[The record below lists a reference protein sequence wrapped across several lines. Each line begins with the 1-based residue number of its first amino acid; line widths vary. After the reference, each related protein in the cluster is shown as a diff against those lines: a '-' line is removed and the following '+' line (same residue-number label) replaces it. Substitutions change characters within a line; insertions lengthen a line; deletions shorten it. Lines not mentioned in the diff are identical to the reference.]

1 MIKRVITGTLLFII
15 LASFFALKF
24 VCKEFFD
31 LLILIIAVMGTVEFT
46 KALGDKVNLSSKILA
61 IAFSPLAIAVAV
73 FFRQYLFYF
82 LSGYTFV
89 AMVVVL
95 LTSKSDFASKIGY
108 TFLALVYPTIPL
120 IFISLINAMG
130 EFSVF
135 ALCSLFFTSIA
146 TDTFAFFVGS
156 KLKGNKLC
164 PHISPNKTV
173 SGAIGGLI
181 GGMVVNVLVFLVFVM
196 LNAKPLPVADVTTT
210 IIYMALAGIVFSIA
224 TQLGD
229 LVESALKRSL
239 GIKDM
244 GNLLPGHGG
253 VLDRVDGIIFSA
265 VAVFALY
272 SFLI

>member
-31 LLILIIAVMGTVEFT
+31 LFILIIAVMGTVEFT

-73 FFRQYLFYF
+73 FFKEYLFY
-82 LSGYTFV
+82 LVIGFV
-89 AMVVVL
+89 FIAMVVTL
-95 LTSKSDFASKIGY
+95 FTAKNDFASKLAY
-108 TFLALVYPTIPL
+108 TLLTLVYPTIPL
-120 IFISLINAMG
+120 VFMSLINAMG

-181 GGMVVNVLVFLVFVM
+181 GGMVVFYV
-196 LNAKPLPVADVTTT
+196 VATSHREKF
-210 IIYMALAGIVFSIA
+210 G
-224 TQLGD
+224 
-229 LVESALKRSL
+229 
-239 GIKDM
+239 
-244 GNLLPGHGG
+244 
-253 VLDRVDGIIFSA
+253 
-265 VAVFALY
+265 
-272 SFLI
+272 